1 MSAIIQLTFDGSLVR
16 NQHQVALRDLAQ
28 AMMAIQSAADRACLD
43 VLHGDV
49 WKHQRLPRQHY
60 DYVEFIVGQPQAGS
74 YVIDFISD
82 QAGAI
87 VARMKKAILT
97 PYAVAI
103 DEAGD
108 AVYTLGHQIEARR
121 DMAKS
126 AGKLVS
132 YEDLDT
138 ADMPLIKRTYGDR
151 SINKEFG
158 QMLTPVSREPG
169 GLMKL
174 VMKDSEDD
182 SAQTFEFNSEV
193 AKRFKKVIS
202 LRQLGAP
209 VVYRGTMRE
218 LDRGPT
224 EKVRDFRGK
233 FINASNQKTVIIHI
247 AHKDDFSRL
256 VPLLNSDEP
265 IEIVAAPV
273 IEFSSYDPVGGD
285 IQFLE
290 IYHG

>member
-16 NQHQVALRDLAQ
+16 NHHQVSLRDLGQ

-60 DYVEFIVGQPQAGS
+60 DFVEFIVGDPREGS
-74 YVIDFISD
+74 YVIEFLSE
-82 QAGAI
+82 QAASI
-87 VARMKKAILT
+87 VARMKKAIAN
-97 PYAVAI
+97 PYAAAV
-103 DEAGD
+103 DEAGG
-108 AVYTLGHQIEARR
+108 AVYALGQQIEARR
-121 DMAKS
+121 DAAKLG
-126 AGKLVS
+126 AKLVA

-158 QMLTPVSREPG
+158 KMLTPVARDPK

-174 VMKDSEDD
+174 VLKESDD
-182 SAQTFEFNSEV
+182 DAAQTYEFSSEV
-193 AKRFKKVIS
+193 AKSFKKVIS

-209 VVYRGTMRE
+209 VIYEGTVRE
-218 LDRGPT
+218 LDRGPI

-233 FINASNQKTVIIHI
+233 FINASNQKSIVLHI

-265 IEIVAAPV
+265 IKIIAAPV

-290 IYHG
+290 IHNG

>member
-28 AMMAIQSAADRACLD
+28 SMMAIQSAADRACLD

-49 WKHQRLPRQHY
+49 WKHQRLPRQYY

-74 YVIDFISD
+74 YIIDFFSE

-87 VARMKKAILT
+87 VARMKRAIVT
-97 PYAVAI
+97 PYAIAVE
-103 DEAGD
+103 EAGEE
-108 AVYTLGHQIEARR
+108 VYTLGHQIEARR

-132 YEDLDT
+132 YEELDT
-138 ADMPLIKRTYGDR
+138 HDMPLIKRTYGDR

-158 QMLTPVSREPG
+158 QMLTPVAREPG

-174 VMKDSEDD
+174 VMKESDD
-182 SAQTFEFNSEV
+182 DPVQTFEFDSDA
-193 AKRFKKVIS
+193 AKRFKKIIS
-202 LRQLGAP
+202 LKQLGAP
-209 VVYRGTMRE
+209 VVYEGTIRE

-224 EKVRDFRGK
+224 DKVRNFRGK
-233 FINASNQKTVIIHI
+233 FINVSNQKTVIIHI
-247 AHKDDFSRL
+247 AHKEDFSRL

-265 IEIVAAPV
+265 IKIIAAPV

-290 IYHG
+290 IYHV